1 MYNTFDPN
9 KSTRNYN
16 CRVRESVV
24 NGVKQLSLD
33 NRYLHVSVLP
43 GKGTDIVEFLHKPL
57 DLDAMYHSWTGVRD
71 PARRMPTSPDPGG
84 VFFDTYEGGWQ
95 ELFPSIGTATTYRG
109 AKLPFHGEVHSLNWD
124 YCVEKDAEDEVTVK
138 FSVRTI
144 RTPYLLEKWLTL
156 RSDEP
161 ALHIRERATNEGMA
175 PLQFSWGHHPAL
187 GPAFLDGSCTIE
199 LPAGEKRLH
208 PYPGTRLKPGD
219 YRWPNAM
226 LDDGAP
232 IDLSKVLPPE
242 KKCPIEF
249 GVTGLREG
257 NVEVRN
263 HNHGLAFGLKW
274 DVRQLPCIWFWEPDC
289 GGQDYPSFGRDYCLG
304 VEPWTN
310 LPEPLASLA
319 ERGAGVHIAPG
330 ETKELELTAYCRTF

>member
-1 MYNTFDPN
+1 M
-9 KSTRNYN
+9 
-16 CRVRESVV
+16 
-24 NGVKQLSLD
+24 
-33 NRYLHVSVLP
+33 
-43 GKGTDIVEFLHKPL
+43 
-57 DLDAMYHSWTGVRD
+57 
-71 PARRMPTSPDPGG
+71 
-84 VFFDTYEGGWQ
+84 FFDTYEGGWQ

-232 IDLSKVLPPE
+232 IDL
-242 KKCPIEF
+242 
-249 GVTGLREG
+249 
-257 NVEVRN
+257 
-263 HNHGLAFGLKW
+263 
-274 DVRQLPCIWFWEPDC
+274 
-289 GGQDYPSFGRDYCLG
+289 
-304 VEPWTN
+304 
-310 LPEPLASLA
+310 
-319 ERGAGVHIAPG
+319 
-330 ETKELELTAYCRTF
+330 

>member
-1 MYNTFDPN
+1 
-9 KSTRNYN
+9 
-16 CRVRESVV
+16 
-24 NGVKQLSLD
+24 
-33 NRYLHVSVLP
+33 
-43 GKGTDIVEFLHKPL
+43 
-57 DLDAMYHSWTGVRD
+57 
-71 PARRMPTSPDPGG
+71 
-84 VFFDTYEGGWQ
+84 
-95 ELFPSIGTATTYRG
+95 
-109 AKLPFHGEVHSLNWD
+109 VHSLNWD